1 VRIWTIAISLVLLAC
16 GSDDAK
22 TAQPDAA
29 LPDAP
34 EPDAPDLPLGDILDE
49 LKAIPDVQN
58 VEERPTDLAGYRFF
72 VFEYVQPVDHAN
84 AGGATF
90 AQRMTLLHRDYA
102 APVVVQNSGYNVS
115 TRGNRTQIAVLTE
128 ANQLSME
135 HRYFLP
141 SRPEPAD
148 WSKLTIEQAATDQ
161 HRITLALKARIY
173 KTNKF
178 LTTGASKGGM
188 TSLFHRRFYPD
199 DVDGTVAYVAP
210 IDYPPDAMQS
220 PTNRYFVFLENV
232 GTDATCRQKLKDVQN
247 IILARRTAM
256 KQRMATQA
264 TYTILNPD
272 KALEFA
278 VEELPF
284 IFWQYGGQ
292 SQCATIPT
300 NAADDDTVFQFFD
313 GTIGVASYGDADITA
328 FLPYYHQSST
338 QLGYPISDESYLVGL
353 QYPNQDTAQAYVP
366 AGIPIP
372 PYDNGAAMTDIQSWI
387 SSSGSQIMLIYGGRD
402 PWSAGAVDLGNATD
416 SFKYVGATAN
426 HGANILSLT
435 QSEQTAAS
443 NTILRWAG
451 LPAFKRR
458 IDPHERTAE
467 QDEFE
472 ARRRRR

>member
-1 VRIWTIAISLVLLAC
+1 
-16 GSDDAK
+16 
-22 TAQPDAA
+22 
-29 LPDAP
+29 
-34 EPDAPDLPLGDILDE
+34 
-49 LKAIPDVQN
+49 
-58 VEERPTDLAGYRFF
+58 
-72 VFEYVQPVDHAN
+72 
-84 AGGATF
+84 
-90 AQRMTLLHRDYA
+90 
-102 APVVVQNSGYNVS
+102 
-115 TRGNRTQIAVLTE
+115 
-128 ANQLSME
+128 
-135 HRYFLP
+135 
-141 SRPEPAD
+141 
-148 WSKLTIEQAATDQ
+148 
-161 HRITLALKARIY
+161 
-173 KTNKF
+173 
-178 LTTGASKGGM
+178 
-188 TSLFHRRFYPD
+188 
-199 DVDGTVAYVAP
+199 
-210 IDYPPDAMQS
+210 
-220 PTNRYFVFLENV
+220 
-232 GTDATCRQKLKDVQN
+232 
-247 IILARRTAM
+247 M
-256 KQRMATQA
+256 KQRMTTQA